1 MTNNMEPKVSVIIPA
16 YNSEEFISQAL
27 DSVLRQTHSNWECIV
42 VDDGSTDNTAAVVK
56 QYCQKDE
63 RFRYLYQNN
72 SGPCIA
78 RNTALAISDGEFI
91 LPVDSDNYIAD
102 TYMEKALTRFRDF
115 PETELVYGLL
125 EKFGEEEG
133 IFQFSD
139 YSYERLL
146 FEGNMIDVCAMFRR
160 SVFKCGGGYHSN
172 LKGLEDLDFWI
183 AMLSPESIVY
193 KIPEVVLY
201 YRIREKSRNT
211 QATKTIDHLRQQI
224 YWNNAQKYDKYLP
237 NFTYHR
243 YYGHDCDQILQDV
256 PEKTREK
263 VLFFQRHV
271 FLSSGEYTWK
281 HAIIN
286 KISRLLGMGIVFYKK
301 EWQQE

>member
-160 SVFKCGGGYHSN
+160 SAFKCVGGYHSN

-256 PEKTREK
+256 PEK
-263 VLFFQRHV
+263 LFFQRHV